1 VPPKRF
7 LFIALLLRCLRQVR
21 TSYRILW
28 MLSLQCAGNQTTA
41 VATSTVQTVAMFG
54 TASTGTG
61 FGGFGG
67 APAGQPTVGFG
78 AATAT
83 PVPSAFGTSAGGGFG
98 TGTTSAF
105 GAKPAQAT
113 VGFGSTAAPAQ
124 SFGFGATTP
133 APATASGFGTPAA
146 TTGFGGFGATP
157 AAAAP
162 STAGFGGFGN
172 STSFGQPAAQNKP
185 LTTFGSFGQPTGG
198 TGALSF
204 GQPLATQQGALQM
217 QAAPSTI
224 GKIAKSIEKLQQAYA
239 PYQDV
244 NGKVSAMAT
253 AGRYNDECMFKTYMY
268 DRRNG
273 ATHISDPSLSGAL
286 LEQVNRSFT
295 YCL

>member
-1 VPPKRF
+1 
-7 LFIALLLRCLRQVR
+7 
-21 TSYRILW
+21 
-28 MLSLQCAGNQTTA
+28 
-41 VATSTVQTVAMFG
+41 MFG

-83 PVPSAFGTSAGGGFG
+83 PALSAFGTSAGGGFG

-113 VGFGSTAAPAQ
+113 VGFGSTAAPTQ
-124 SFGFGATTP
+124 SSFGFGATTP

-162 STAGFGGFGN
+162 SSAGFGGFGN
-172 STSFGQPAAQNKP
+172 HTSFGQPAAQNKP
-185 LTTFGSFGQPTGG
+185 LTTFGSFGQPAGG
-198 TGALSF
+198 TSALSF
-204 GQPLATQQGALQM
+204 GQPPATQQGALQM

-286 LEQVNRSFT
+286 LEQVIVLSPTVYNLRWQLQCDRNAHVT
-295 YCL
+295 Q